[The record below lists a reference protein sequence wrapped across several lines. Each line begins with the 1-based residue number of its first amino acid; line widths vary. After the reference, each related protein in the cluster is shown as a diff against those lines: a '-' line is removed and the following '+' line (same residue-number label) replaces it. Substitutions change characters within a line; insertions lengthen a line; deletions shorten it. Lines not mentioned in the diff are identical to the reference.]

1 MGDTRSSDYSFPV
14 ISRAV
19 RPDNDLNIQIINS
32 ENPLLKI
39 GSLNVCGLAA
49 KCVLPEFI
57 EFVNSF
63 DILAIQESKTD
74 DTDDIQIPGYHV
86 FYHNRAK
93 LARRRSGG
101 IALMVKSEISEYVKV
116 DSHKNSKIVLWF
128 TLCRTILQS
137 DNDINFGV
145 VYIPPVNSKY
155 ASDDPYSELQR
166 EVLRYCPNSNQIIL
180 LGDFNSR
187 SGEKPDYVFID
198 ELISEHCG
206 LDELVDENNA
216 IVNSFSINNLPLHR
230 VNADKVVNSYGTQM
244 IEFCKATSLFILN
257 GRFGDNVQN
266 SKFICKDRSNIDYC
280 VSSLH
285 ALNVIHNFEIS
296 DFNNLFSDVHSALL
310 LDIKTDL
317 KVKGNSSPSNS
328 QGAISESIKLWD
340 TDKSEQ
346 FEQNFD
352 PIIVREID
360 QKLNIL
366 QNKTIDEI
374 KSFDIDS
381 IVQGIGNLFQ
391 STAEVT
397 FGHTK
402 PHQTKNTSTGK
413 PWFNR
418 ECRRARNLFH
428 YARRLY
434 HNQKSN
440 HTKLFLKNVSK
451 AYKDTVKRSINLTRS
466 TRVEKLRKLKTT
478 NTREYW
484 KILNSENKKSDCKAP
499 LNELHDFFRNVN
511 AQHSHRPESNT
522 HETNTLTVNE
532 EINGP
537 ITEKEVT
544 NAIKQLKNNIASGVD
559 NIKNEHLKQTSATMT
574 PIYTKLF
581 NVVFDTAIIPES
593 WTVGVIKPIYKNKGD
608 PKKPENY
615 RPITILSC
623 LGKLFTLI
631 INNRLKTF
639 TENSQVIDSYQ
650 AGFRENY
657 STADNL
663 FIIKSLIDIAR
674 SNKTKLFC
682 CFVDFKQAFDSV
694 WRDGLWLKLNT
705 FNINGKCLRVIQSL
719 YSNIKSKVVANN
731 ESSAF
736 FPSFSGVRQGENLS
750 PILFALY
757 LNDLHSFLRSK
768 SVNGITLN
776 ENSDELLVYLRL
788 LILLYADDTVLFSNS
803 ESDFQYSLDVFDTY
817 CKNWKLTVNA
827 SKTKIIAFGN
837 IRDRVPEFKISG
849 HTLEVVDEYKYLGIY
864 LSKTGSFVAAKRHIS
879 DQANKALYALLKKSK
894 TLGLPSDLQLDL
906 FNKTVKPILLY
917 GAEVWGIGKLDMLER
932 IQLKF

>member
-1 MGDTRSSDYSFPV
+1 MGDTHSSDYSFPV

-63 DILAIQESKTD
+63 DILAIQESITD

-206 LDELVDENNA
+206 LNELVDENNA

-266 SKFICKDRSNIDYC
+266 SKFTCKDRSNIDYC

-366 QNKTIDEI
+366 QNKTVDEI

-381 IVQGIGNLFQ
+381 IVQDIGNLFQ

-434 HNQKSN
+434 HNEIKS
-440 HTKLFLKNVSK
+440 H
-451 AYKDTVKRSINLTRS
+451 
-466 TRVEKLRKLKTT
+466 
-478 NTREYW
+478 
-484 KILNSENKKSDCKAP
+484 
-499 LNELHDFFRNVN
+499 
-511 AQHSHRPESNT
+511 
-522 HETNTLTVNE
+522 
-532 EINGP
+532 
-537 ITEKEVT
+537 
-544 NAIKQLKNNIASGVD
+544 
-559 NIKNEHLKQTSATMT
+559 
-574 PIYTKLF
+574 
-581 NVVFDTAIIPES
+581 
-593 WTVGVIKPIYKNKGD
+593 
-608 PKKPENY
+608 
-615 RPITILSC
+615 
-623 LGKLFTLI
+623 
-631 INNRLKTF
+631 KTF
-639 TENSQVIDSYQ
+639 PE
-650 AGFRENY
+650 
-657 STADNL
+657 
-663 FIIKSLIDIAR
+663 K
-674 SNKTKLFC
+674 C
-682 CFVDFKQAFDSV
+682 KQ
-694 WRDGLWLKLNT
+694 
-705 FNINGKCLRVIQSL
+705 
-719 YSNIKSKVVANN
+719 
-731 ESSAF
+731 
-736 FPSFSGVRQGENLS
+736 
-750 PILFALY
+750 
-757 LNDLHSFLRSK
+757 
-768 SVNGITLN
+768 
-776 ENSDELLVYLRL
+776 
-788 LILLYADDTVLFSNS
+788 
-803 ESDFQYSLDVFDTY
+803 
-817 CKNWKLTVNA
+817 
-827 SKTKIIAFGN
+827 
-837 IRDRVPEFKISG
+837 
-849 HTLEVVDEYKYLGIY
+849 
-864 LSKTGSFVAAKRHIS
+864 
-879 DQANKALYALLKKSK
+879 
-894 TLGLPSDLQLDL
+894 
-906 FNKTVKPILLY
+906 
-917 GAEVWGIGKLDMLER
+917 R
-932 IQLKF
+932 I